1 MSAAHGEQVL
11 LSAATAELV
20 CGHLPEGVT
29 LREMGEH
36 RLKGL
41 LNPERLLQLV
51 ASDLRADFPPL
62 ASLTGHS
69 LPAQRDVFVGRREPL
84 AELAQRLRCRHAAP
98 LVLGLGGTGK
108 TRLARAL
115 RLELARR
122 LSRAAS
128 GSAICLQARS
138 LDGIVQRA
146 LRRGSTCPSAETT
159 RWSQLGARHRRAR
172 HVPRDPRQ
180 LRAGRALRRGNARPA
195 GSIAPA
201 QARFMVTTREVL
213 GLPGEEV
220 LALAPLTP
228 SEAAALFLRR
238 AEAAKPGFEPSSEDQ
253 AAIAPLMKLL
263 EGLPLAIELA
273 AARVRVVPPRTL
285 LVRMSERF
293 KLLSSSG
300 GRLDRQATMRA
311 VFDWSWELLSLAE
324 KAALA
329 QLSVFEGG
337 FTVESV
343 EAVLDL
349 SAYENAPWP
358 LDALQSLVQ
367 KSLVRQVSDTRF
379 DLLVSVQEYAA
390 EHLRTAARYAGSGPG
405 ALLASET
412 RHGKYFA
419 GLDEKAAVAD
429 RCAELDNL
437 VVACRRAAAR
447 GDTDTAAQ
455 ALEGAWAGLA
465 LRGPFRVGGEL
476 SSVVQAIPGLG
487 GAAVASVHWV
497 AGRALEAV
505 GKYPEAYEQFE
516 ASLARAREVGDR
528 RCEGRTLVGLGF
540 LDLDV
545 SRLESARA
553 HLEAALV
560 IARETKELTLET
572 QAHNGLGSLDHVLG
586 RMGEARVHFER
597 SPGVGPESRGQAA
610 GEPRAR
616 QLGQSGRR
624 RWKYGQSPLASGSG
638 TCRGTRSGGPEVG
651 RQQTVQPRI
660 AAPVAAT
667 VCGCSRS
674 SRGGAGGG
682 PRLGTR
688 PPGVHRAV
696 QSRNGL
702 RQSGPVRRGTGS
714 PRGRAGSR
722 SRTGGSASGRS
733 DSELPRPAARPSGQ
747 FR

>member
-1 MSAAHGEQVL
+1 
-11 LSAATAELV
+11 
-20 CGHLPEGVT
+20 
-29 LREMGEH
+29 
-36 RLKGL
+36 
-41 LNPERLLQLV
+41 
-51 ASDLRADFPPL
+51 
-62 ASLTGHS
+62 
-69 LPAQRDVFVGRREPL
+69 
-84 AELAQRLRCRHAAP
+84 
-98 LVLGLGGTGK
+98 
-108 TRLARAL
+108 
-115 RLELARR
+115 
-122 LSRAAS
+122 
-128 GSAICLQARS
+128 
-138 LDGIVQRA
+138 
-146 LRRGSTCPSAETT
+146 
-159 RWSQLGARHRRAR
+159 
-172 HVPRDPRQ
+172 
-180 LRAGRALRRGNARPA
+180 
-195 GSIAPA
+195 
-201 QARFMVTTREVL
+201 
-213 GLPGEEV
+213 
-220 LALAPLTP
+220 
-228 SEAAALFLRR
+228 
-238 AEAAKPGFEPSSEDQ
+238 
-253 AAIAPLMKLL
+253 
-263 EGLPLAIELA
+263 
-273 AARVRVVPPRTL
+273 
-285 LVRMSERF
+285 MSERF

-586 RMGEARVHFER
+586 RMGEARVHFDAALVSARKAGDRLRESHVLGNLGSLDADAGSMDKAR
-597 SPGVGPESRGQAA
+597 SHQEAALAVAREVGDRKLEGNILCNLGLLHQLQRRFAGALDHLEAALAVGRDLGHVRLECIVLCNLGMVCDSLGRFDEALDHLEAALVLARELVDRRLEGQILSYLGLLHAHRGSFDDARQCLDA
-610 GEPRAR
+610 GEG
-616 QLGQSGRR
+616 L
-624 RWKYGQSPLASGSG
+624 L
-638 TCRGTRSGGPEVG
+638 
-651 RQQTVQPRI
+651 
-660 AAPVAAT
+660 
-667 VCGCSRS
+667 
-674 SRGGAGGG
+674 
-682 PRLGTR
+682 
-688 PPGVHRAV
+688 RAV
-696 QSRNGL
+696 CDRMSLGILLCGRTETEHLAGL
-702 RQSGPVRRGTGS
+702 PGAA
-714 PRGRAGSR
+714 RAALRAADSIA
-722 SRTGGSASGRS
+722 TEVLADP
-733 DSELPRPAARPSGQ
+733 DSELGLALARVRHLLGHGL
-747 FR
+747 R